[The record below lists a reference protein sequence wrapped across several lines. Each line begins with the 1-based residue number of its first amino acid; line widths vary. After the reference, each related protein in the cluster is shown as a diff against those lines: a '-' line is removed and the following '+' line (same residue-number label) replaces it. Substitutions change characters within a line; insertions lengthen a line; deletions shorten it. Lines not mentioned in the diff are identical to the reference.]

1 MCASRQRN
9 PDIAGTFTRGVT
21 ETETETEPATVL
33 VVDDEPQLASLAG
46 AYLKRLEAD
55 LTVVTKTDPRDALA
69 RFEAGGVDCVVSDY
83 EMPAMDGLELLGTVR
98 ECNAA
103 VPFVLFTANDDEA
116 VARCARERGAAY
128 LRKEGPAG
136 GFDRLVERVADALG
150 DAG

>member
-9 PDIAGTFTRGVT
+9 PDIAGTFTRGVA

-55 LTVVTKTDPRDALA
+55 LTVVTETDPQDALA

-83 EMPAMDGLELLGTVR
+83 EMPAMDGLELLGTVPLHGER
-98 ECNAA
+98 RRGRRP
-103 VPFVLFTANDDEA
+103 VRSR
-116 VARCARERGAAY
+116 ARGGLPPEGGPRRRVRPTGRARRG
-128 LRKEGPAG
+128 RP
-136 GFDRLVERVADALG
+136 R
-150 DAG
+150 